1 MPKYARKKKSSYA
14 TQPKR
19 RYYRKKTAYVAPRK
33 VTYVAKKRSTRRLRS
48 GSGSY
53 AKRMQDN
60 TFQYQ
65 KKKYTAV
72 FPVRIAAGNDSTA
85 ATISIMG
92 GRNSTTPNETITLA
106 QCNPDDLLT
115 NDMA

>member
-1 MPKYARKKKSSYA
+1 MPKYARKKKTTY

-33 VTYVAKKRSTRRLRS
+33 VTYVAKKRSTRRLKS

-60 TFQYQ
+60 TF
-65 KKKYTAV
+65 
-72 FPVRIAAGNDSTA
+72 
-85 ATISIMG
+85 
-92 GRNSTTPNETITLA
+92 
-106 QCNPDDLLT
+106 
-115 NDMA
+115 